1 MKIINKEKLI
11 NAFLASIGAFLCIGF
26 LSYLNMSID
35 GSIWLIPPFGAS
47 MVLVMAVHESPLAQ
61 PKNLIFGHILS
72 ASSGVLIYSLL
83 GQSFYAL
90 GAGVA
95 LAIFVM
101 MITNTV
107 HPPAGANPIIVILGG
122 KGISFILLPVA
133 VGALII
139 IFFAVVYNKILGRN
153 YPMRKIN

>member
-1 MKIINKEKLI
+1 MKIINKETLI
-11 NAFLASIGAFLCIGF
+11 NAFLAAIGGFICIGF

-35 GSIWLIPPFGAS
+35 GSVWLIPPFGAS

-61 PKNLIFGHILS
+61 PKNLILGHVLS
-72 ASSGVLIYSLL
+72 ALSGVLIYTLL
-83 GQSFYAL
+83 GQTFYAL

-101 MITNTV
+101 IITKTI

-122 KGISFILLPVA
+122 KGMSFVLLPVA
-133 VGALII
+133 VGALVII
-139 IFFAVVYNKILGRN
+139 IFAMIYNKILGRS
-153 YPMRKIN
+153 YPKSPAS